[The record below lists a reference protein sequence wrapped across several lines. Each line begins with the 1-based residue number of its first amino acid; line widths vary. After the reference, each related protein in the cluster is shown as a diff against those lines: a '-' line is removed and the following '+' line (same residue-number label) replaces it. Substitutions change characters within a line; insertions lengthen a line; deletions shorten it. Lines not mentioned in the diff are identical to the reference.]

1 MAAPAHVRR
10 PRDRRVPAPGDHDRV
25 AAALLA
31 LADDPRVD
39 RVAVSELLATMG
51 DRAPAALVL
60 LFALPN
66 VLPMPPGT
74 SAVLGAP
81 LLFLTV
87 QLALGSKPWLPR
99 AIARRS
105 FARAH
110 LAAAMRRVAS
120 WLLDSDRTRPRLAWL
135 AAPLSVRLVGALCS
149 VLALVVLLPI
159 PFGNMP
165 PALAISLCAYGILRC
180 DGRWILAGVAT
191 GAASLALG
199 WRVVYALA
207 DVGFDWLLRAA
218 TKLSGG

>member
-1 MAAPAHVRR
+1 MRPPRERR
-10 PRDRRVPAPGDHDRV
+10 SPVPGEHDRV
-25 AAALLA
+25 AAALLD

-87 QLALGSKPWLPR
+87 QLALGRKPWLPR

-110 LAAAMRRVAS
+110 LAGSMRRVAS
-120 WLLDSDRTRPRLAWL
+120 WLFDSERAQPHFAWL
-135 AAPLSVRLVGALCS
+135 VSPLAVRLVGTLCS
-149 VLALVVLLPI
+149 VLAVVVLLPI

-165 PALAISLCAYGILRC
+165 PAFAISLCAYGILRA
-180 DGRWILAGVAT
+180 DGRWILAGVAA

-199 WRVVYALA
+199 WSVVYTLA

-218 TKLSGG
+218 TKLSGV